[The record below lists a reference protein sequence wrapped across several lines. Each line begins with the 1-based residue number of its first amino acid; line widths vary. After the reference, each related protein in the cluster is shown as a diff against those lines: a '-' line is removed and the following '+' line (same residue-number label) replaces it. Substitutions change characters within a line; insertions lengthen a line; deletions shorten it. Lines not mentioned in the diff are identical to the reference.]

1 MMKKGILL
9 IALLFSV
16 VTFAQKMKPNFEK
29 EGKMV
34 KATYFHD
41 NGTVAQTGYLLEGKL
56 HGQWYMYNQEG
67 KKLATGK
74 YAHGI
79 RTGKWFFWKDAIL
92 KEVDFED
99 NQIAYV
105 KNWNQAEVV
114 AVNK

>member
-1 MMKKGILL
+1 MKRGIILL
-9 IALLFSV
+9 AILFSV
-16 VTFAQKMKPNFEK
+16 CSYAQDIKPTFEK

-41 NGTVAQTGYLLEGKL
+41 NGEIAQTGYLMDGKL
-56 HGQWYMYNQEG
+56 HGQWYMYSLEG

-74 YAHGI
+74 YTNGKRA
-79 RTGKWFFWKDAIL
+79 GKWFFWKDDIL

-99 NQIAYV
+99 NRVAYV

-114 AVNK
+114 SVNK